1 MLAVNVRAMVKISD
15 DTNVERIEH
24 KSKKNIAL
32 GSIFGY
38 LSFFVSI
45 IHGLVLTPL
54 ILNTFGKVDYGIYG
68 LATSIIALLLLDFG
82 LTNATNTYLAR
93 LRAKGDKDGVQRFL
107 AAIVKLYFII
117 DIVFAIVIAVVYFL
131 CPVMYRSTY
140 TPQEIEK
147 LQFLILIVGGFSIIG
162 LPFSPITGVIATY
175 EKFGFNKFT
184 EFFQKVAYF
193 GLTIACIKLNWGII
207 GITIVNVA
215 CGLFTTIVRIIY
227 MRFYLNV
234 KLDLRL
240 NVTKGELR
248 GIVTFSFWSLI
259 YAIAA
264 RLVLNITPSI
274 LGIVSNSNE
283 VALFTIVTTIEGYI
297 YTFGAIANTFF
308 LAKVARSDAYG
319 SEEERQEHLQ
329 TLAAKI
335 GKLQFSLIA
344 LIFLGF
350 VTVGREF
357 ITVWLGPDQAYQSVY
372 WCIIAICLYNV
383 FAIPQVVLE
392 SAMFARGFMKQLA
405 INSLFKAAINLTLS
419 VWLSRNEPGVLGNSI
434 IGNMGDAVSGAV
446 GASISIMVARF
457 AQLALDNYAYHK
469 CLKISLRRFYK
480 DVFLKGGI
488 CAGAS
493 LAFGVAL
500 YYFMPISNLKI
511 KLLVNGF
518 AFVVVYC
525 LLIAFIN
532 FNKQERLYYIDQGL
546 KLLHIRKVKIAGA
559 TDTGSVEVSEN
570 KDDGKKD

>member
-1 MLAVNVRAMVKISD
+1 MVKISD
-15 DTNVERIEH
+15 ETNAERIEH

-45 IHGLVLTPL
+45 IHGLILTPL
-54 ILNTFGKVDYGIYG
+54 ILNAFGKVDYGLYG
-68 LATSIIALLLLDFG
+68 LATSIIALLLIDFG
-82 LTNATNTYLAR
+82 LSNATNTYLAR

-117 DIVFAIVIAVVYFL
+117 DIFFVVVIAAVYFL
-131 CPVMYRSTY
+131 CPIMYKSTY
-140 TPQEIEK
+140 TPAEIEK
-147 LQFLILIVGGFSIIG
+147 LQFLVLIVGGFAIVG

-175 EKFGFNKFT
+175 EKFGFNKFA
-184 EFFQKVAYF
+184 EFIQKTLYF
-193 GLTIACIKLNWGII
+193 ALTFACIRYNWGII
-207 GITIVNVA
+207 GITIVNA
-215 CGLFTTIVRIIY
+215 GSALLMTIVRIIY

-248 GIVTFSFWSLI
+248 GIITFSFWSLV
-259 YAIAA
+259 YAIAL

-274 LGIVSNSNE
+274 LGIVSDSDQ

-329 TLAAKI
+329 NLAIKI
-335 GKLQFSLIA
+335 GKLQFTLIA

-357 ITVWLGPDQAYQSVY
+357 MEIWLGPDQDYQIVY
-372 WCIIAICLYNV
+372 WCIVAICTYNI
-383 FAIPQVVLE
+383 FAIPEVVFE

-405 INSLFKAAINLTLS
+405 INSLWKAAINLTLS

-434 IGNMGDAVSGAV
+434 IGHMGDAVAGAV
-446 GASISIMVARF
+446 GASIAIMIARF
-457 AQLALDNYAYHK
+457 AQLALDNLAYRR
-469 CLKISLRRFYK
+469 CLGISLRKFGSR
-480 DVFLKGGI
+480 VFLRCGI
-488 CAGAS
+488 AAVVS
-493 LAFGVAL
+493 LGFGTMCHR
-500 YYFMPISNLKI
+500 FMPVSSLKLKFI
-511 KLLVNGF
+511 INGTLF
-518 AFVVVYC
+518 VIVFMTLSAFVS
-525 LLIAFIN
+525 
-532 FNKQERLYYIDQGL
+532 FNKQERHYYFDQVL
-546 KLLHIRKVKIAGA
+546 RLLHIRKNKPALASSSG
-559 TDTGSVEVSEN
+559 TSEVIEN
-570 KDDGKKD
+570 KEDDGKKD